1 MSEFSSG
8 LVASLSSADYQIL
21 QSDITAIVTFI
32 EDEKHLK
39 LNENKC
45 SFMLICRKRS
55 HTTAPPLFI
64 NTDCALEQVDSMRY
78 LGVVLTSDLTW
89 TEHISKICNKTR
101 KLIGLMYRRFHT
113 IATLTCC

>member
-39 LNENKC
+39 LNGNKC

-64 NTDCALEQVDSMRY
+64 NTDCALEQVDSMKY
-78 LGVVLTSDLTW
+78 LV
-89 TEHISKICNKTR
+89 
-101 KLIGLMYRRFHT
+101 
-113 IATLTCC
+113 